1 MTRATASEPLYVGQS
16 PAGLPFDF
24 ACESLQKRFPL
35 LDMTAHDVPGAGKQ
49 ATLPAP
55 LLGKGTTLPIEDD
68 SADRPDL
75 ARTRAGHL
83 DIIVDRERPF
93 VSGHDR

>member
-1 MTRATASEPLYVGQS
+1 MTRATAAEPLYVGQS

-24 ACESLQKRFPL
+24 ACESLQKRLPL

-55 LLGKGTTLPIEDD
+55 LLGKARPSRLRMTAPTVQTSPAPGLGTSTSLLTVN
-68 SADRPDL
+68 DL
-75 ARTRAGHL
+75 L
-83 DIIVDRERPF
+83 
-93 VSGHDR
+93 